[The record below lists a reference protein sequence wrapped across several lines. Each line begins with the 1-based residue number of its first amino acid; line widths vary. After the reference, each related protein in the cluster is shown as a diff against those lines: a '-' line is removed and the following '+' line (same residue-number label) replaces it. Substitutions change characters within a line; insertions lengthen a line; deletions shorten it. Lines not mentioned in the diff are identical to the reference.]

1 MIALF
6 PSAAAE
12 SQNPLSPRMSLE
24 LPITLPSLGLLGEIR
39 PSSLQ
44 MGNGDARPSL
54 SHENSSNAII
64 QTSSHDNKRRRNS
77 DALAV
82 PQSDS
87 EFSSELDLQS
97 IMRLMMAIQEGSGVK
112 NIITKL
118 LSIIIETAGANY
130 GGIMLRGHREERGLL
145 HVEVIMN
152 GTQINVVNHQP
163 LHRQLDVVPA
173 RLCE

>member
-1 MIALF
+1 MVALF
-6 PSAAAE
+6 ASAAAE

-24 LPITLPSLGLLGEIR
+24 LPTTLPSLGRPGEIR

-44 MGNGDARPSL
+44 MGKGDAFQSPL
-54 SHENSSNAII
+54 SHENSSNSII
-64 QTSSHDNKRRRNS
+64 QTSSHHNKRRRNS

-130 GGIMLRGHREERGLL
+130 GCIMLRGHHDRGLL

-152 GTQINVVNHQP
+152 GTQISVVNHQP